1 MDRSRLLLYAFLL
14 GCVVFCLC
22 LPGSSALIAYSTN
35 DILSVSSMNSDAYA
49 AEVQQHNN
57 DISTTQFYQLTSG
70 LRPGRGGPIPAASTI
85 QDELPVTDISFYNFR
100 GYRISGWLAMSAP
113 HAPVVILLH
122 GTPGNRMSMLSR
134 ATFLYQHGYNVLLF
148 DFQSYGN
155 SDGIISTLGMVESE
169 DILAAIDYVHSRSDT
184 FDSKVGLLG
193 LSMGATAS
201 ILAAARSDDIVAVV
215 AESCPV
221 DATLVTGDVPSDE
234 ARLADTELVE
244 QVYGVDITQARPIDA
259 IGQLSEHNTAVFL
272 INGDSDSVTPLAGMY
287 DLYQNAGS
295 PRQFWVVPGAEH
307 AQSFDIDTTG
317 YEQQVDAF
325 FDAYF
330 S

>member
-1 MDRSRLLLYAFLL
+1 MCRSRLLSYVFLF
-14 GCVVFCLC
+14 GCAILC
-22 LPGSSALIAYSTN
+22 LGLSGSDALITSSASNISSGSGANN
-35 DILSVSSMNSDAYA
+35 DVYA
-49 AEVQQHNN
+49 AEEQQHY
-57 DISTTQFYQLTSG
+57 DSVTSAQFYQLTSG
-70 LRPGRGGPIPAASTI
+70 LRPGRGSPIPAASTI
-85 QDELPVTDISFYNFR
+85 QNVLPVTDISFYNFR
-100 GYRISGWLAMSAP
+100 GYRISGWLAINTP

-155 SDGIISTLGMVESE
+155 SQGVISTLGMVESE
-169 DILAAIDYVHSRSDT
+169 DILSAIDYLHSRNDT
-184 FDSKVGLLG
+184 FDSKIGLLG

-201 ILAAARSDDIVAVV
+201 VLAASHSDDVLAVV

-221 DATLVTGDVPSDE
+221 DATLVTGDVPNAE
-234 ARLADTELVE
+234 ARADDTELVE

-259 IGQLSEHNTAVFL
+259 IAKLSGHTAVFL
-272 INGDSDSVTPLAGMY
+272 INGDSDSVTPLPGMFA
-287 DLYQNAGS
+287 LYQNAGS
-295 PRQFWVVPGAEH
+295 PKQYWVVPGAEH
-307 AQSFDIDTTG
+307 AQSFDIDTAD

-325 FDAYF
+325 FDTYF

>member
-1 MDRSRLLLYAFLL
+1 MDRSRLLLYSFLL
-14 GCVVFCLC
+14 GCAILCLC
-22 LPGSSALIAYSTN
+22 LPGSSALIAYSAN
-35 DILSVSSMNSDAYA
+35 DILSGNSMNSNAYA
-49 AEVQQHNN
+49 AEAQQH
-57 DISTTQFYQLTSG
+57 DSSISAAQFYQLTSG
-70 LRPGRGGPIPAASTI
+70 LRPGRGQPIPPASTI

-100 GYRISGWLAMSAP
+100 GYRISGWLAVSAP
-113 HAPVVILLH
+113 HAPVIILLH

-155 SDGIISTLGMVESE
+155 SQGIISTLGMVESE

-184 FDSKVGLLG
+184 FDSKIGLLG

-201 ILAAARSDDIVAVV
+201 VLAAARSNDVVAVV

-221 DATLVTGDVPSDE
+221 DATLVTGDVPSEE

-244 QVYGVDITQARPIDA
+244 QVYGVDITQARPIDV
-259 IGQLSEHNTAVFL
+259 IGELSEHNTAVFL

-287 DLYQNAGS
+287 DLYQNAGP
-295 PRQFWVVPGAEH
+295 PRQYWVVPGAEH
-307 AQSFDIDTTG
+307 AQSFDIDTAG
-317 YEQQVDAF
+317 YEQRVDAF